1 MGTPAIDCEL
11 STFSANTLFIL
22 DWDDTLLPS
31 SWLHQNGISTN
42 PSSKDMG
49 AKQHHTEVCETVAP
63 HVAALITRAKE
74 FGQVMIVTNATK
86 SWVEVGCAL
95 FMPSILT
102 LIRSLPIIS
111 AVDLYEYTTSNPMA
125 WKRIAFQN
133 DVLYLAFC
141 GQPITTR
148 TVISIGDGEPERQA
162 VHTLASSS
170 YGSIVAKSLKFKEKP
185 TPVMLIEQLKA
196 TLKVIPFF
204 VASLERLNLMWN
216 EDISEAAPPPA
227 PAETPEAPAPTPPPT
242 PAPSPTKPMPRIKSF
257 FEFDWDTFHAE
268 LYGYDRPLEPKK
280 IPSSP
285 QPSNT
290 PLPSDSISGL

>member
-31 SWLHQNGISTN
+31 SWLHQNGISMN
-42 PSSKDMG
+42 PSSMDMG

-63 HVAALITRAKE
+63 HVADLITRAKE

-86 SWVEVGCAL
+86 SWVEHGCAL

-102 LIRSLPIIS
+102 LILSLPIIS
-111 AVDLYEYTTSNPMA
+111 AADLYEYTSSNPMA

-162 VHTLASSS
+162 VHTLASSP
-170 YGSIVAKSLKFKEKP
+170 YGSIVAKSLKFRDKP
-185 TPVMLIEQLKA
+185 SPVMLVEELKA

-216 EDISEAAPPPA
+216 EDVSEA
-227 PAETPEAPAPTPPPT
+227 PPPT
-242 PAPSPTKPMPRIKSF
+242 PAPAPAQTPEAPVPSPTKPMPRIKSF
-257 FEFDWDTFHAE
+257 FEFDWDKFHAE

-290 PLPSDSISGL
+290 ASPSDSISGL